1 MIKLNS
7 THYYW
12 IALTAFLGL
21 FGLLMLW
28 QTVFFPSIKFPVAL
42 LLLLNITPLLIP
54 MRGML
59 NGDKKSCS
67 WMAYISLFYL
77 IHGAVECYANTDE
90 RWLAALEV
98 FLSLQLFFG
107 AAFYVRALGRH
118 V

>member
-1 MIKLNS
+1 MS
-7 THYYW
+7 
-12 IALTAFLGL
+12 AFLGL

-28 QTVFFPSIKFPVAL
+28 QTILVPSTRFPIAL
-42 LLLLNITPLLIP
+42 LLLINITPLLIP
-54 MRGML
+54 FRGFL

-67 WMAYISLFYL
+67 WMAYISLFYV
-77 IHGAVECYANTDE
+77 IHGAIECYANVDE

-98 FLSLQLFFG
+98 ILSLQLFFS

>member
-1 MIKLNS
+1 MK
-7 THYYW
+7 TQHFYW
-12 IALTAFLGL
+12 LALSAFFGL

-28 QTVFFPSIKFPVAL
+28 QTVLAPSTRFPVAL

-54 MRGML
+54 LRGFL

-67 WMAYISLFYL
+67 WMAYISLFFL
-77 IHGAVECYANTDE
+77 IHGAVESYANVDE

-98 FLSLQLFFG
+98 FFSLQLFFG

-118 V
+118 A

>member
-1 MIKLNS
+1 MKTL
-7 THYYW
+7 HFYW
-12 IALTAFLGL
+12 LALSAFFGL

-28 QTVFFPSIKFPVAL
+28 QTVLAPSTRFPIGL

-59 NGDKKSCS
+59 NGDKNSCS

-77 IHGAVECYANTDE
+77 IHGLVECYANTDE

-98 FLSLQLFFG
+98 FFSLQLFFG

-118 V
+118 A

>member
-1 MIKLNS
+1 
-7 THYYW
+7 
-12 IALTAFLGL
+12 
-21 FGLLMLW
+21 
-28 QTVFFPSIKFPVAL
+28 
-42 LLLLNITPLLIP
+42 

-90 RWLAALEV
+90 RWLAGLEV

-107 AAFYVRALGRH
+107 AAFYVRAFGRSSPH

>member
-1 MIKLNS
+1 MKKE
-7 THYYW
+7 YFYW
-12 IALTAFLGL
+12 LAIIAFLGL

-28 QTVFFPSIKFPVAL
+28 QTVLFPSARFPVAL

-54 MRGML
+54 MRGFL
-59 NGDKKSCS
+59 NGNKKSCS

-77 IHGAVECYANTDE
+77 IHGAVESYANVDE
-90 RWLAALEV
+90 RWLAGLEV

-107 AAFYVRALGRH
+107 AAFYVRLLSRSDSR

>member
-1 MIKLNS
+1 VKS
-7 THYYW
+7 QHFYW
-12 IALTAFLGL
+12 LALSAFFEL

-28 QTVFFPSIKFPVAL
+28 QTVLAPSTKFPIAL
-42 LLLLNITPLLIP
+42 LLLFSITPLLLP

-59 NGDKKSCS
+59 NGNKKSCS

-77 IHGAVECYANTDE
+77 IHGAVECYANVDE

-107 AAFYVRALGRH
+107 SAFYVRSLSSQA
-118 V
+118 